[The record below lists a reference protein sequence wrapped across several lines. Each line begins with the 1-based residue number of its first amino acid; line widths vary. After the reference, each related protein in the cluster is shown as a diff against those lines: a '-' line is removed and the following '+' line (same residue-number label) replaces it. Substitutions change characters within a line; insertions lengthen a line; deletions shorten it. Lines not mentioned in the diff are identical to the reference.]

1 MNQPRLT
8 LLETQHRKLVDYLEG
23 HENAHERGAIVLF
36 RRFHIPLSGLNDS
49 DRYIAQEVIP
59 FDASWVNSSSPTH
72 FDFKLQG
79 LRELF
84 RRCEE
89 EKLVFGFV
97 HNHPVGQDSFSPI
110 DDENEQTLTTAIRN
124 RNGKDVTFVAML
136 WAGGQWHA
144 RVRAGQYP
152 EIAIPVRHT
161 IVTSQPL
168 QIFGY
173 RRSGTDHSEVH
184 SRGAAAFG
192 KAFVDKLKSLRVGVV
207 GNGGTGSPLATLGA
221 RAGFGEIVLIDDDE
235 LDSSNLNRVRGLHK
249 KDVGAKKSQRLK
261 EFIDGIGLTTKVTA
275 IDAKIDQNPQALD
288 ALASCDV
295 VFGCTDDFVGRDV
308 MNIALYAYNQVLID
322 MGLGGRILED
332 SAGEPNLRYHF
343 GRISTILPEFGEC
356 LFCQDVLRDAWIQTQ
371 MAKRDNPSL
380 TQEEIQEKYLED
392 GGEEAPGVGP
402 FTSATADFAL
412 ATLFDLLKPFRRYP
426 PEVRRDMFYVDF
438 VKMELSSHRPNS
450 NPDCPYC
457 RHRHFLL
464 LKEQCRLQ
472 RPALGK
478 RNDYV

>member
-8 LLETQHRKLVDYLEG
+8 LLETQHRQLVDYLEG
-23 HENAHERGAIVLF
+23 HPDGHERGAIVLF
-36 RRFHIPLSGLNDS
+36 RRLHIPLSDLSGS

-59 FDASWVNSSSPTH
+59 FDASWVRSSSPTH

-79 LRELF
+79 LRNLF

-97 HNHPVGQDSFSPI
+97 HNHPTGQDLFSPI
-110 DDENEQTLTTAIRN
+110 DDENERTLTTAIRN
-124 RNGKDVTFVAML
+124 RNGKDVTFIAML
-136 WAGGQWHA
+136 WAGEGWHA
-144 RVRAGQYP
+144 RVRGGEYP
-152 EIAIPVRHT
+152 ETAIPVRHT

-168 QIFGY
+168 KIFGY
-173 RRSGTDHSEVH
+173 QCSENAHSEIH

-192 KAFVDKLKSLRVGVV
+192 TAFVDKLKSLRVGIV

-235 LDSSNLNRVRGLHK
+235 LDASNLNRVRGLRK
-249 KDVGAKKSQRLK
+249 KDVGAKKSKKLK

-275 IDAKIDQNPQALD
+275 IDAKIDQDPQALD

-343 GRISTILPEFGEC
+343 GRISTVLPEFGEC
-356 LFCQDVLRDAWIQTQ
+356 LFCQDVLRDVWIQTQ
-371 MAKRDNPSL
+371 MAKRANPSL
-380 TQEEIQEKYLED
+380 TETEIQEKYLED

-438 VKMELSSHRPNS
+438 VKMELSSHRSNS

-464 LKEQCRLQ
+464 LEEKCRLQ